1 MKISTSQLLNELKIQ
16 VQEHSHVAE
25 NLLHES
31 EVKLNARASHESW
44 SVLECLE
51 HLNRYGNCYIPEISH
66 RILASQTCPAPIFKS
81 GILGNYFA
89 QSMLPGEKLNKMK
102 TFKSMDPINSQLDK
116 RVVEEFIRQQQQLLE
131 LLEKARNID
140 LNKVKTNISISK
152 LVKLKLGDTFRFMIY
167 HNARHISQAEKIFT
181 LKAVCI

>member
-16 VQEHSHVAE
+16 TQEHMLFAE
-25 NLLHES
+25 NLLQETD
-31 EVKLNARASHESW
+31 EKLNSRISHESW

-51 HLNRYGNCYIPEISH
+51 HLNRYGNFYIPEIGH
-66 RILASQTCPAPIFKS
+66 RISSSATSQTSSFKP

-89 QSMLPGEKLNKMK
+89 QSMLPKERLNKMK
-102 TFKSMDPINSQLDK
+102 TFKSMNPINSQLDK
-116 RVVEEFIRQQQQLLE
+116 NVVKEFIRQQQQLLE

-152 LVKLKLGDTFRFMIY
+152 LVKLKLGDTFRFVIY
-167 HNARHISQAEKIFT
+167 HNARHISQAGKTFS
-181 LKAVCI
+181 LKAVWV